1 MEKVLEDLYDVIEKR
16 KNSGDKKSYTN
27 YLFKNGR
34 EKILKKVGEECSEV
48 IIASMKEDN
57 KEEQVNE
64 MCDLIYHLLVLASE
78 REIKLKDIEFEL
90 KRRRD
95 KINNLKGE
103 RKPIEEL

>member
-1 MEKVLEDLYDVIEKR
+1 
-16 KNSGDKKSYTN
+16 
-27 YLFKNGR
+27 
-34 EKILKKVGEECSEV
+34 
-48 IIASMKEDN
+48 
-57 KEEQVNE
+57 

-95 KINNLKGE
+95 KINNLKEE

>member
-48 IIASMKEDN
+48 IIASM
-57 KEEQVNE
+57 
-64 MCDLIYHLLVLASE
+64 
-78 REIKLKDIEFEL
+78 
-90 KRRRD
+90 
-95 KINNLKGE
+95 
-103 RKPIEEL
+103 

>member
-1 MEKVLEDLYDVIEKR
+1 
-16 KNSGDKKSYTN
+16 
-27 YLFKNGR
+27 
-34 EKILKKVGEECSEV
+34 
-48 IIASMKEDN
+48 MKDDN
-57 KEEQVNE
+57 KEEQINE

-78 REIKLKDIEFEL
+78 SEINLKDIELEL